1 MTQGEVMTLTVEI
14 RKRWPHGDMPS
25 DDQYHHD
32 LQAFGAHQVYAV
44 VEAMDRDGNKF
55 APRGSEIIKRLAEI
69 AVDAPDW
76 YAVLSE
82 LRDRQ
87 AGGGLRAVL
96 ADRIC
101 PANQCNG
108 SGITELDAAGNVIFT
123 EEIGGKPDSS
133 RPCICRE
140 QLVREVAQQ
149 RSAHPVVAMF
159 LTHLDQRE
167 IADVLAGDR
176 TAEAQTRTKYEDY
189 VTNLHRSLAYSGI
202 DPAGLPALERLQQER
217 AQHAEIDAGR
227 SQGLRKIRTLG
238 SGDVAA

>member
-1 MTQGEVMTLTVEI
+1 MTQGEVMKIALEI

-32 LQAFGAHQVYAV
+32 LQGFSAHQVYAV
-44 VEAMDRDGNKF
+44 VEAMDRDGVKF

-87 AGGGLRAVL
+87 AGGGLRAVV

-101 PANQCNG
+101 PANQCDG
-108 SGITELDAAGNVIFT
+108 SGTTELDADDNVIFS
-123 EEIGGKPDSS
+123 EEIGGKPASS
-133 RPCICRE
+133 RPCVCRE
-140 QLVREVAQQ
+140 QLVREVARQ
-149 RSAHPVVAMF
+149 RSVHAVVAMF

-176 TAEAQTRTKYEDY
+176 TAEAQTRAKYADY
-189 VTNLHRSLAYSGI
+189 CANLRRSLAYTGI

-217 AQHAEIDAGR
+217 EQHAEIEAGR
-227 SQGLRKIRTLG
+227 EAGLRQIRTLD